1 MTTATTSTGVLVSGP
16 SLPVETCARRL
27 RAVGAWDGR
36 ATDTSDSPGNRE
48 IAMCLGPGAD
58 DELRAT
64 ISWHGPSGISPQPP
78 ATEAT
83 IQAMCGLMEV
93 HGRDGGDPRRL
104 GLDVASVAS
113 GVLAAQAV
121 LAGLVARSR
130 GRGVTTV
137 ETSVLEAGLVVMS
150 HYIAAATSSQPG
162 EWSPPQGGPEPGPPF
177 QSADGRWLELETFD
191 PEAWRRFWSALGAG
205 SADLGRA
212 WTSFRGRYFG
222 GRCSLPP
229 GLHAATARHSLAA
242 IAATAAACGV
252 SLSPVRTPH
261 EVLRDPGAPGAQ
273 PALEDSPGTS
283 IDMSS
288 VVSRSRVGRPLEGVE
303 VVEAT
308 NRMQGPLAG
317 LLLEML
323 GAHVVRIEPPGG
335 DPIRLVPPYA
345 GFHGSF
351 FTCFNRGKDAV
362 ELDLAAP
369 AGRASALELASGA
382 DVFLQNWAPG
392 KAAAWGLDA
401 EAMWE
406 RNPRLTYVHGSGW
419 GEVVPRGHPVG
430 TDFLVQA
437 HAGMGYTLNPED
449 EAPAPSRI
457 LLTDCLGALVT
468 CEGALAGL
476 LRREQTGRGC
486 RVHGSLLAG
495 AMALQAPVLGALAAS
510 PEQPATGGR
519 PRWGRLDRPLPTADG
534 FIAVDASEHADFEQ
548 LCRVCDL
555 DPGRASPAGSQA
567 AIAST
572 IRRVP
577 TARWETTLGEAGIP
591 CAAVCTDL
599 ASLPLDPR
607 LAPLFDALPGGCR
620 APAAPW
626 RLE

>member
-1 MTTATTSTGVLVSGP
+1 M
-16 SLPVETCARRL
+16 RL
-27 RAVGAWDGR
+27 GR
-36 ATDTSDSPGNRE
+36 GGE
-48 IAMCLGPGAD
+48 

-64 ISWHGPSGISPQPP
+64 ISWQGPSGVSLHRP

-93 HGRDGGDPRRL
+93 HGRDGAGPRRL
-104 GLDVASVAS
+104 GLEVASVAS

-121 LAGLVARSR
+121 LAALVARSR
-130 GRGVTTV
+130 GRPVTAV
-137 ETSVLEAGLVVMS
+137 ETSVLEAGFVVTS
-150 HYIAAATSSQPG
+150 HYIAAATSSEPA
-162 EWSPPQGGPEPGPPF
+162 EWLPAQGGPDPGPPF

-191 PEAWRRFWSALGAG
+191 PEAWRRFWFRLGAG
-205 SADLGRA
+205 DADLGHA
-212 WTSFRGRYFG
+212 WTSFRGRYFR
-222 GRCSLPP
+222 GRCTLPT
-229 GLHAATARHSLAA
+229 GLHAATARHTFDDL
-242 IAATAAACGV
+242 AATAAACRV
-252 SLSPVRTPH
+252 SVTPVRTPD
-261 EVLRDPGAPGAQ
+261 EVLCEPGAVGGHPV
-273 PALEDSPGTS
+273 LEDSPGTS
-283 IDMSS
+283 TDVPP
-288 VVSRSRVGRPLEGVE
+288 VVWRPSAGRPLEGLE

-345 GFHGSF
+345 GPHGSF
-351 FTCFNRGKDAV
+351 FTCFNRGKDSV

-369 AGRASALELASGA
+369 AGRASALELATRA
-382 DVFLQNWAPG
+382 DVFLQNWRPG

-419 GEVVPRGHPVG
+419 GNVVPSGRPLG

-437 HAGMGYTLNPED
+437 YAGMGYTLNPQD
-449 EAPAPSRI
+449 EPPAPSRI
-457 LLTDCLGALVT
+457 LLADCLGALVT

-495 AMALQAPVLGALAAS
+495 GMTLQTPVLDALAAT
-510 PEQPATGGR
+510 PERLFTGGR
-519 PRWGRLDRPLPTADG
+519 SQWGRLDRPIPTRNG
-534 FIAVDASEHADFEQ
+534 FIAVDATENAHFNQ
-548 LCRVCDL
+548 LCRLCDI
-555 DPGRASPAGSQA
+555 DPGRASRTASEA
-567 AIAST
+567 TIAST
-572 IRRVP
+572 LRRAP
-577 TARWETTLGEAGIP
+577 TAHWETILREEGIP
-591 CAAVCTDL
+591 CSAVCTDL
-599 ASLPLDPR
+599 ASLPQDPR
-607 LAPLFDALPGGCR
+607 LAPLFDALPGSCR